1 VAKIVDSAQL
11 FPPIGNATHNETA
24 LNFLLACAHWI
35 DRCNHR
41 IGHAATWAV
50 LLAALIS
57 AGNAVSRYALDLSS
71 NGWLEIQ
78 WYLFGA
84 TVMLGAATVL
94 CHNEHVRVDLVYG
107 RLPAKARAWI
117 DLLGLLFFLL
127 PFTLLVAYLAWPF
140 FVDSWTQQEM
150 SSNDGGLIRWPV
162 KLAIPLGFA
171 LLSLQGVSEVIKR
184 AAFLAGRYNMD
195 THYERPLQ

>member
-1 VAKIVDSAQL
+1 M
-11 FPPIGNATHNETA
+11 
-24 LNFLLACAHWI
+24 NFLLASAHWI
-35 DRCNHR
+35 DRLNHR
-41 IGHAATWAV
+41 IGHAASWAV
-50 LLAALIS
+50 LLACVIS

-78 WYLFGA
+78 WYLFGG

-94 CHNEHVRVDLVYG
+94 CRNEHVRVDLLYG
-107 RLPAKARAWI
+107 RLPAKWRAWI
-117 DLLGLLFFLL
+117 DLLGLAFFLL

-140 FVDSWTQQEM
+140 FVDSWVQQEM
-150 SSNDGGLIRWPV
+150 SSNDGGLIRWPI

-184 AAFLAGRYNMD
+184 IAFLAGRHNMD